1 MRLLKSQA
9 LGILN
14 KAIGLSGGSGV
25 GGETQLDDDN
35 VSQVLATNDII
46 RRSLTLAGSD
56 GIFLAITQNT
66 HGAGSSTQ
74 TSQIEVNRPQGL
86 AHAPYPAII
95 PDGLEVWVLGVC
107 GFLVSGTSSNF
118 TDCTCHIQMPSVS
131 QGMSS
136 NQSGAQLGAVSTNLP
151 IAFFDNIQAGS
162 FDAAQLEDGGIY
174 YPIKIRVR
182 RGSVIQFRS
191 NATNAVVVQMNWLC
205 GLFPI
210 GLGQDV
216 TF

>member
-74 TSQIEVNRPQGL
+74 IEVNRPQGL

-107 GFLVSGTSSNF
+107 GFLVSGTASNF

-162 FDAAQLEDGGIY
+162 FDAAQLEDGGLY

>member
-14 KAIGLSGGSGV
+14 KAIGLAGGSGA

-66 HGAGSSTQ
+66 HGSGSTTQ
-74 TSQIEVNRPQGL
+74 TSQIEVNLPGAL
-86 AHAPYPAII
+86 AHAPYPAKI
-95 PDGLEVWVLGVC
+95 PDGLEVWVLGVT
-107 GFLVSGTSSNF
+107 GFLVSGTATNF
-118 TDCTCHIQMPSVS
+118 TDCTCHVQMPAVS

-136 NQSGAQLGAVSTNLP
+136 NQSGAQLGSVSTNLP
-151 IAFFDNIQAGS
+151 VAFFDNITAGS
-162 FDAAQLEDGGIY
+162 FDTAQMPDGQIY
-174 YPIKIRVR
+174 YPIKMRVR

-191 NATNAVVVQMNWLC
+191 NATNPVVVQMNWLC

>member
-162 FDAAQLEDGGIY
+162 FDAAQLEDGGLY

>member
-1 MRLLKSQA
+1 
-9 LGILN
+9 
-14 KAIGLSGGSGV
+14 
-25 GGETQLDDDN
+25 
-35 VSQVLATNDII
+35 
-46 RRSLTLAGSD
+46 
-56 GIFLAITQNT
+56 
-66 HGAGSSTQ
+66 
-74 TSQIEVNRPQGL
+74 
-86 AHAPYPAII
+86 
-95 PDGLEVWVLGVC
+95 
-107 GFLVSGTSSNF
+107 
-118 TDCTCHIQMPSVS
+118 
-131 QGMSS
+131 
-136 NQSGAQLGAVSTNLP
+136 VSTNLP

>member
-95 PDGLEVWVLGVC
+95 PDGLEVWVLHE
-107 GFLVSGTSSNF
+107 FE
-118 TDCTCHIQMPSVS
+118 P
-131 QGMSS
+131 
-136 NQSGAQLGAVSTNLP
+136 
-151 IAFFDNIQAGS
+151 
-162 FDAAQLEDGGIY
+162 E
-174 YPIKIRVR
+174 
-182 RGSVIQFRS
+182 RGSARS
-191 NATNAVVVQMNWLC
+191 GVDKPSDSIL
-205 GLFPI
+205 
-210 GLGQDV
+210 
-216 TF
+216 